1 MKNTV
6 HINVTVIAVLLIL
19 AIMCMSGCAASVS
32 GDNKY
37 TITTPYEYPVKPGS
51 SEWNALSIAERR
63 EACDVPEEILKNMT
77 TGALVQTVI
86 AYPLLP
92 DILAYDSF
100 EMGLEH
106 MSSHFGGINELK
118 GRQDACECLQE
129 YLDDHADYAS
139 DNNKNRILY
148 SIAKSLLRHFTGQS
162 TGMEKET

>member
-19 AIMCMSGCAASVS
+19 GIMCMSGCAASAS

-37 TITTPYEYPVKPGS
+37 TITTPYEYPVTRRS
-51 SEWNALSIAERR
+51 SEWNVLSIEERR
-63 EACDVPEEILKNMT
+63 EACDVSEEILKNMT
-77 TGALVQTVI
+77 TGALVETVI

-92 DILAYDSF
+92 DILAYDSL

-129 YLDDHADYAS
+129 YLDDHAS
-139 DNNKNRILY
+139 DNNTNRIRY
-148 SIAKSLLRHFTGQS
+148 SIAESLLRHLTGQS
-162 TGMEKET
+162 TGMEKF